1 MLFLNR
7 LGLIEAMS
15 DIGIT
20 QSELSRR
27 TGIMPCV
34 ITKMIN
40 RPVYVVRVR
49 TVSRLRKALE
59 CSFFSLVAGDINRAE
74 IKKRTDD

>member
-1 MLFLNR
+1 MLVLNR
-7 LGLIEAMS
+7 IGLIEAMS

-40 RPVYVVRVR
+40 KPVYYIRVR
-49 TVSRLRKALE
+49 TLSRLRKALE
-59 CSFFSLVAGDINRAE
+59 CSFYSLVAGDINRAE

>member
-1 MLFLNR
+1 MLVLNR
-7 LGLIEAMS
+7 IGLIEAMS

-40 RPVYVVRVR
+40 KPVYYVRVK
-49 TVSRLRKALE
+49 TLSRLRKALE

>member
-1 MLFLNR
+1 MLVLNR
-7 LGLIEAMS
+7 EGLIEALADAGMS
-15 DIGIT
+15 

-40 RPVYVVRVR
+40 KPVYFIRVK
-49 TVSRLRKALE
+49 TISRLRKALE
-59 CSFFSLVAGDINRAE
+59 CSFYSLVAGDIKREE